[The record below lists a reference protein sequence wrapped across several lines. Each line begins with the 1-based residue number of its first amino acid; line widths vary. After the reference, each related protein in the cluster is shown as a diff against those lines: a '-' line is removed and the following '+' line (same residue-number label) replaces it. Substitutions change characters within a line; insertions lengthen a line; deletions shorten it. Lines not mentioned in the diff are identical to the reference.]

1 MLFMMNLLEGLGL
14 ESHRNVAQQLETTD
28 TDCASRLRRRK
39 EKPGWFARRF
49 IWEASIAG
57 SVFPLTLSI

>member
-1 MLFMMNLLEGLGL
+1 MLFMVSLLEGLGL
-14 ESHRNVAQQLETTD
+14 ESHSNVAQQLETTS
-28 TDCASRLRRRK
+28 TGCASGLRQKK

-57 SVFPLTLSI
+57 SEFPLTLSI